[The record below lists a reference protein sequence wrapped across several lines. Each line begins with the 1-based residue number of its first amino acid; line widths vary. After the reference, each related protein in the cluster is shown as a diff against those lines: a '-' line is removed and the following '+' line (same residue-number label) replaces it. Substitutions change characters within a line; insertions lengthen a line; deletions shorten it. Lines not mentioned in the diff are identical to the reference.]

1 MEEAD
6 LPVLISGILQLLLQ
20 PGELLGVHVIA
31 VEGEEADISFFKS
44 VVTRSIHIENFVQA
58 LIRIVVIPQRRVEF
72 DACVQQGLIRH
83 LELLFKIL
91 GAAAAVDVVSEHDHE
106 IEGKSLPDAGHLL
119 GYLILR
125 LFTGSH
131 VAYGGEADRIGFQW
145 ELKLVGM
152 REQEKSASENQNR
165 E

>member
-1 MEEAD
+1 MKEAD

-44 VVTRSIHIENFVQA
+44 VVTRSVHIENLVQA
-58 LIRIVVIPQRRVEF
+58 LVRIVVIPQRRVEF
-72 DACVQQGLIRH
+72 DACVQQGLVMYP
-83 LELLFKIL
+83 ELLFKIL

-119 GYLILR
+119 GHLILR

-131 VAYGGEADRIGFQW
+131 VADGGEADRIVFQW